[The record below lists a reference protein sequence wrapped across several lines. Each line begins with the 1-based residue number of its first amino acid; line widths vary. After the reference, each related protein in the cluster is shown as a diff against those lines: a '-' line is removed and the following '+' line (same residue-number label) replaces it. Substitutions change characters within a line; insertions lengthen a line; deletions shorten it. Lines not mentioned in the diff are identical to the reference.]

1 MIKIKKR
8 MDKNS
13 NEQTFSDHLQELR
26 SRIIKAGL
34 FILVCFIALIYFS
47 NEIYEFAS
55 KPLQAFLPNTSM
67 IATEVASPFLTP
79 IKLTFFVSLLISM
92 PYILFQIWSFISP
105 GMYKDEKRLA
115 YGLLISSIILFYSGI
130 LFAYYLVFPLVFGFF
145 TSAAPLG
152 IAVMTDI
159 QRYLDFVLTRFFAFS
174 VSFEIPILIFLLT
187 WAGITSPD
195 ALAQKRPYVVIGC
208 FVLGMLLTPP
218 DVISQ
223 TLLAIPV
230 WLLFELG
237 LLFSR
242 VFGKKESN

>member
-1 MIKIKKR
+1 

-159 QRYLDFVLTRFFAFS
+159 QRYLDFVLTMFFAFS
-174 VSFEIPILIFLLT
+174 VSFEIPILIF
-187 WAGITSPD
+187 
-195 ALAQKRPYVVIGC
+195 Y
-208 FVLGMLLTPP
+208 
-218 DVISQ
+218 
-223 TLLAIPV
+223 
-230 WLLFELG
+230 
-237 LLFSR
+237 
-242 VFGKKESN
+242 